1 MNYVGV
7 TEMAA
12 SALRGVGSS
21 LSDSTSDSL
30 SAIQS
35 SANQLQE
42 TLSSVPTALASSL
55 RSVVSSAAGTKEHSG
70 HCTSKMHYYAGNS
83 NVYFCMT

>member
-1 MNYVGV
+1 MTYVGV

-42 TLSSVPTALASSL
+42 ALSSVPTALDSSFQ
-55 RSVVSSAAGTKEHSG
+55 SVVLSAAGTK
-70 HCTSKMHYYAGNS
+70 
-83 NVYFCMT
+83 